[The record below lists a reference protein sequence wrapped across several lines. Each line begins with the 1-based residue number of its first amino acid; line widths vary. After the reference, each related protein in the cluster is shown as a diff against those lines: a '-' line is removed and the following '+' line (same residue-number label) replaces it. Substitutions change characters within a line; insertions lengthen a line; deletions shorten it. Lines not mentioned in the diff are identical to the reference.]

1 MGWSCPAPVFV
12 EDAVPPQWCCLLDR
26 YLQTHVHISDIRH
39 ISLNLNWFQT
49 DWLCQTER
57 NSIVPKR
64 MSVLGTVSAHIKK
77 HNTTHKKR
85 STRCS
90 TAASLESFLKH
101 KRDTWHMTLAWKRSW
116 KKKNNVLL
124 LTFEFRSSMET
135 ETKIASSSFIC
146 TLTQRIIF
154 RDERMGPTISKDS
167 VWTHILFPIHNVLD
181 LIRCAILSFII
192 TAFVTVHHS
201 YLCVISS
208 LRYSNNS
215 GAMIHIF

>member
-1 MGWSCPAPVFV
+1 
-12 EDAVPPQWCCLLDR
+12 
-26 YLQTHVHISDIRH
+26 
-39 ISLNLNWFQT
+39 
-49 DWLCQTER
+49 
-57 NSIVPKR
+57 
-64 MSVLGTVSAHIKK
+64 
-77 HNTTHKKR
+77 
-85 STRCS
+85 
-90 TAASLESFLKH
+90 
-101 KRDTWHMTLAWKRSW
+101 
-116 KKKNNVLL
+116 
-124 LTFEFRSSMET
+124 MET

-154 RDERMGPTISKDS
+154 RDEQVTICKDS